1 RSRRWRGEGAATV
14 ALPPSIDRVSRREPA
29 ICRSNPT
36 VGVRDCAV
44 RRSTARRGPGSSPL
58 LGTECR
64 REIMELSIGQAK
76 AKGRQSAAFRF
87 RDSGGYPPEPSA
99 WCPRG
104 DSNPYDLRRYHLK
117 VVRLPVPPPG
127 QVCCFSASSS
137 PAASV
142 PAHRPG
148 SGPER
153 CCRLPPVSPP
163 AQPCRHQ
170 PAWPR
175 ALPSPPRQ
183 QVSPLPAPAFPPP
196 RPSRQGHRRW
206 FAARH

>member
-1 RSRRWRGEGAATV
+1 RRPTPEHRQGVTQGTRDMSVKSYGRRTGLCRAPIHGA
-14 ALPPSIDRVSRREPA
+14 
-29 ICRSNPT
+29 
-36 VGVRDCAV
+36 
-44 RRSTARRGPGSSPL
+44 ARRGPGSSPL

-142 PAHRPG
+142 
-148 SGPER
+148 
-153 CCRLPPVSPP
+153 
-163 AQPCRHQ
+163 
-170 PAWPR
+170 
-175 ALPSPPRQ
+175 
-183 QVSPLPAPAFPPP
+183 
-196 RPSRQGHRRW
+196 
-206 FAARH
+206 